1 MASSIDF
8 VQYAAEQMSGAGEI
22 TYRKMFGEYG
32 LYCNGIFFAVIC
44 DDQLFIK
51 ITVAGEKHFPTLRKA
66 APYDGAKNSFLIED
80 IDNRQKLTELVTVT
94 CLALSAKPKKKRR
107 N

>member
-8 VQYAAEQMSGAGEI
+8 VQYAAEQMSDAGEI

-32 LYCNGIFFAVIC
+32 LYCNGIFFSVIC

-51 ITVAGEKHFPTLRKA
+51 ITEEGEKLFPTLQKA
-66 APYDGAKNSFLIED
+66 PPYDGAKNSFLIED
-80 IDNRQKLTELVTVT
+80 IDNRQMLTELVTVT
-94 CLALSAKPKKKRR
+94 CLSLSEKQKKKRR

>member
-32 LYCNGIFFAVIC
+32 LYCNGVFFAVIC

-51 ITVAGEKHFPTLRKA
+51 ITEAGEKLFPTLRKA

-94 CLALSAKPKKKRR
+94 CLALSEKLKKKRR

>member
-8 VQYAAEQMSGAGEI
+8 VQYAAEQMSCAGEI

-32 LYCNGIFFAVIC
+32 LYCNGVFFAVIC

-51 ITVAGEKHFPTLRKA
+51 ITEAGEKLFPTLRKA
-66 APYDGAKNSFLIED
+66 PPYDGAKNSFLIED

-94 CLALSAKPKKKRR
+94 CLALLEKPKKKRR